1 MTLLRSPS
9 PAMMETA
16 ESRELPGSGTPALEP
31 GWGPA
36 ANGWQGD
43 GTTSTSTSGV
53 APAEGQPDTA
63 TSWKLLEA
71 PEPWVVV
78 LVVLPLSF
86 AIAWRAYAR
95 EHLSRG
101 ARGLLVGLRWLSL
114 LALLTILARPVQ
126 VRSQERVTPAQIL
139 VLADDS
145 ASMSRRDAYTGAEQQ
160 AEALAAL
167 VGSGS
172 DVASPAAARAVVA
185 ETTRAELAAAWL
197 DRELLPH
204 LERRDYDA
212 QLLRFA
218 TTAEALA
225 QAEDLSGRGPATHLG
240 DALGAALAQARGRPV
255 KGIVVLG
262 DGRSNGGLDPM
273 AATERAV
280 QAGIPV
286 HTVVVGDTRPERNLV
301 LELVEAP
308 SSVLEEDEISVTV
321 RVRARGVESSASIE
335 VLLEELDGDTAQL
348 VDQQRV
354 EPSEEGTRVTL
365 TAPGR
370 RTGSRGLERRFRVSV
385 EPLPEERML
394 DDNEVAAVV
403 RVNPERIRVLY
414 LDGYPRWEYRQLK
427 DMLLRAD
434 ERIEAQMYLLSATP
448 DFPQEAT
455 RGLDRLTRVPTRA
468 DQLLDRYDVVILGDV
483 NPWAI
488 SADPAEG
495 EQFVRSLTE
504 FVEKGGGLCVVA
516 GEFDMPKAV
525 AGTDFAKLLP
535 VTLDPTGALAFEVD
549 TTVEQHPT
557 LEDPASPHQI
567 VRLHPDPDLNRQL
580 WQDEGGLRGFYW
592 YFPVRGAKP
601 GAQVLLRHPTA
612 SLSGDG
618 ERDPLLVAGYYP
630 EGRTLF
636 LAIDSTHRWQFRYE
650 HRYHERFWRN
660 AIRWLALGRLKGG
673 DRRHQLEALE
683 PEYGLDERVSL
694 EARVLDEDFEP
705 LEAES
710 RTVELRGP
718 DGEEE
723 RLELTPDPSRPGVFR
738 TSFEAGRAGAWSAV
752 LLDADEAVARADYE
766 VVLPSH
772 ENADPTPDPAGMLAL
787 AQRTGGRAVTLSEA
801 SALLEAFP
809 GGEERREALRSDLL
823 DAWDRW
829 GTLALVLVLLT
840 LEWIAR
846 KRFELI

>member
-1 MTLLRSPS
+1 MTLHPS
-9 PAMMETA
+9 V
-16 ESRELPGSGTPALEP
+16 R
-31 GWGPA
+31 PA
-36 ANGWQGD
+36 ANGWQGED
-43 GTTSTSTSGV
+43 TSSSNVTG
-53 APAEGQPDTA
+53 APLTREPDTA

-86 AIAWRAYAR
+86 AIAWRAYSR
-95 EHLSRG
+95 EHLSGG
-101 ARGLLVGLRWLSL
+101 ARGFLVGLRWLSL
-114 LALLTILARPVQ
+114 LALLTILARPVE

-145 ASMSRRDAYTGAEQQ
+145 ASMSRRDAYTGAEEQ

-167 VGSGS
+167 VGSGT
-172 DVASPAAARAVVA
+172 DASNPGAARSAVA

-197 DRELLPH
+197 DQELLPH
-204 LERRDYDA
+204 LEGRDYDA
-212 QLLRFA
+212 HLLRFA

-225 QAEDLSGRGPATHLG
+225 QADDLSGRGPATHLG
-240 DALGAALAQARGRPV
+240 DALGAALAQSRGRPV

-273 AATERAV
+273 AAAERAV

-308 SSVLEEDEISVTV
+308 SSVLEEDEISITV

-335 VLLEELDGDTAQL
+335 VLLEELDGDTAQP

-394 DDNEVAAVV
+394 DDNEVAAIV

-710 RTVELRGP
+710 RIVELRGP

-752 LLDADEAVARADYE
+752 LLDADEPVARADYE

-787 AQRTGGRAVTLSEA
+787 AQRTGGRAVALSEA

-829 GTLALVLVLLT
+829 GTLALVLALLT

>member
-1 MTLLRSPS
+1 MTLHPPVRPV
-9 PAMMETA
+9 
-16 ESRELPGSGTPALEP
+16 
-31 GWGPA
+31 
-36 ANGWQGD
+36 ANGWQGED
-43 GTTSTSTSGV
+43 TSSSNVTG
-53 APAEGQPDTA
+53 APLTQEPDTA

-86 AIAWRAYAR
+86 AIAWRAYSR
-95 EHLSRG
+95 EHLSGG
-101 ARGLLVGLRWLSL
+101 ARGFLVGLRWLSL
-114 LALLTILARPVQ
+114 LALLTILARPVE

-145 ASMSRRDAYTGAEQQ
+145 ASMSRRDAYTGAEEQ

-167 VGSGS
+167 VGSGT
-172 DVASPAAARAVVA
+172 DASNPGAARSAVA

-197 DRELLPH
+197 DQELLPH
-204 LERRDYDA
+204 LEGRDYDA
-212 QLLRFA
+212 HLLRFA

-225 QAEDLSGRGPATHLG
+225 QADDLSGRGPATHLG
-240 DALGAALAQARGRPV
+240 DALGAALAQSRGRPV

-273 AATERAV
+273 AAAERAV

-308 SSVLEEDEISVTV
+308 SSVLEEDEISITV

-335 VLLEELDGDTAQL
+335 VLLEELDGDTAQP

-394 DDNEVAAVV
+394 DDNEVAAIV

-752 LLDADEAVARADYE
+752 LLDADEPVARADYE

-787 AQRTGGRAVTLSEA
+787 AQRTGGRAVALSEA

-829 GTLALVLVLLT
+829 GTLALVLALLT

>member
-1 MTLLRSPS
+1 MTWLRP
-9 PAMMETA
+9 TT
-16 ESRELPGSGTPALEP
+16 TPLA

-36 ANGWQGD
+36 PETAVLSAQEAAADQSAADQSTVNQSTVNQSTVNQSTVAEV
-43 GTTSTSTSGV
+43 TT
-53 APAEGQPDTA
+53 PQEDTA
-63 TSWKLLEA
+63 TSWRLLEA
-71 PEPWVVV
+71 PAPWVVV

-86 AIAWRAYAR
+86 AVAWRAYAR
-95 EHLSRG
+95 ETLSSGMRTT
-101 ARGLLVGLRWLSL
+101 LVGLRWLSL
-114 LALLTILARPVQ
+114 LALLAILARPVE
-126 VRSQERVTPAQIL
+126 VRSQERVTPAEIL

-145 ASMSRRDAYTGAEQQ
+145 ASMSRRDAYSGAEEVARKLQ
-160 AEALAAL
+160 ALLPSPGEGEAPL
-167 VGSGS
+167 
-172 DVASPAAARAVVA
+172 VA
-185 ETTRAELAAAWL
+185 ETSRAELTSAWL
-197 DRELLPH
+197 DGRLLPH
-204 LERRDYDA
+204 LAETGYEVRL
-212 QLLRFA
+212 QRFA
-218 TTAEALA
+218 TTTEALA
-225 QAEDLSGRGPATHLG
+225 DPGNLAGRGAATHLG
-240 DALGAALAQARGRPV
+240 DALASALSQARGRHV
-255 KGIVVLG
+255 KGIVVVG
-262 DGRSNGGLDPM
+262 DGRSNGGADPM
-273 AATERAV
+273 EVAERAS

-308 SSVLEEDEISVTV
+308 TSVLEEDEISLIV
-321 RVRARGVESSASIE
+321 RVRARGLEGGAAVE
-335 VLLEELDGDTAQL
+335 VLLEEIEGGQAQP

-354 EPSEEGTRVTL
+354 EPTEEGLRVTL

-385 EPLPEERML
+385 APLPEERML
-394 DDNEVAAVV
+394 DDNQVATVV

-414 LDGYPRWEYRQLK
+414 VDGYPRWEYRQLK

-434 ERIEAQMYLLSATP
+434 ERIEAQMFLLSATP

-455 RGLDRLTRVPTRA
+455 RGLDRLTRVPTRTE
-468 DQLLDRYDVVILGDV
+468 QLLDRYDVVVLGDV

-495 EQFVRSLTE
+495 EEFVRSLGE
-504 FVEKGGGLCVVA
+504 FVEKGGGLCVIA

-525 AGTDFAKLLP
+525 AGTEFAKLLP

-549 TTVEQHPT
+549 TTLEQHPT
-557 LEDPASPHQI
+557 LEDPSSPHQI
-567 VRLHPDPDLNRQL
+567 VRLHPDADLNRQL
-580 WQDEGGLRGFYW
+580 WQEEGGLRGFYW

-601 GAQVLLRHPTA
+601 GAQVLLRHPTQ

-673 DRRHQLEALE
+673 DRRHQLEALQ

-694 EARVLDEDFEP
+694 EARVLNEDFEP

-710 RTVELRGP
+710 RTVELEGP
-718 DGEEE
+718 DGELE
-723 RLELTPDPSRPGVFR
+723 RVELAADPNRPGVFR

-752 LLDADEAVARADYE
+752 LLDADEPVARADYE

-772 ENADPTPDPAGMLAL
+772 ENADPTPDPAALLAL
-787 AQRTGGRAVTLSEA
+787 SQRTGGSAVALA
-801 SALLEAFP
+801 SAGPLLQALP
-809 GGEERREALRSDLL
+809 GGEERREPLRSDLL

-829 GTLALVLVLLT
+829 GTLALVLALLSA
-840 LEWIAR
+840 EWILR
-846 KRFELI
+846 KRLELI

>member
-1 MTLLRSPS
+1 MTLRRSPS
-9 PAMMETA
+9 PAATETA
-16 ESRELPGSGTPALEP
+16 ESRELPGSGTPSLEP

-36 ANGWQGD
+36 ADGWQAD
-43 GTTSTSTSGV
+43 GTTSTSTSGA

-95 EHLSRG
+95 EHLSSG

-172 DVASPAAARAVVA
+172 DVASPKAARAAVA

-240 DALGAALAQARGRPV
+240 DALGAALAQSRGRPV

-335 VLLEELDGDTAQL
+335 VLLEELDGDTAQP

-829 GTLALVLVLLT
+829 GTLALVLALLT